1 MGIDGITAAMEGITT
16 AIESANRHAQKSTE
30 SAAAGDAG
38 GLVAGIVG
46 LQADGLQF
54 QASVAVVKTVDR
66 MQKSLLDILA

>member
-1 MGIDGITAAMEGITT
+1 MGIDGITAAMEGIAT
-16 AIESANRHAQKSTE
+16 AIESANRNAQKSAE

-46 LQADGLQF
+46 MQAHGLQF
-54 QASVAVVKTVDR
+54 RASVAVMKTVDR